1 LRIPGGFFCPG
12 NMGVMDSLQSPR
24 NSPTVHDIIEAKS
37 ENIMK
42 RIGVLTSGGDAPGMN
57 ACVRAVVRY
66 GVSRESEVVGI
77 RRGYHGILEKDFTKL
92 GSRSVAN
99 IIHRGGTILE
109 TARCEE
115 MKTTEGIK
123 KANEIL
129 QEECIEG
136 LITIGGDGT
145 FRGAVALAEAGN
157 IKVIGV
163 PGTIDNDVY
172 GTDYAI
178 GFDTAINTALDAI
191 DKIRDTAGSLQ
202 RPFFIEVMGRSR
214 GFIALEVGI
223 AGGAEEILIPESET
237 KIEQLCLDIRR
248 SFKRGKKSFIV
259 IVSEGDEAGGAF
271 SIAQQVWERLRLE
284 YRICVLG
291 HVQRGGSPTARDRVL
306 ASKLGAAA
314 VDALIKGMS
323 GYMVGDLKGDIVF
336 TPLRETWEKKKELDN
351 NLLQLGKI
359 LAE

>member
-1 LRIPGGFFCPG
+1 
-12 NMGVMDSLQSPR
+12 
-24 NSPTVHDIIEAKS
+24 
-37 ENIMK
+37 MK
-42 RIGVLTSGGDAPGMN
+42 KIGVLTSGGDAPGMN
-57 ACVRAVVRY
+57 ACIRAIVRY
-66 GVSRESEVVGI
+66 GVSRGLEVVGI
-77 RRGYHGILEKDFTKL
+77 RRGYRGILDEDFIKL
-92 GSRSVAN
+92 GRRSVAN

-115 MKTTEGIK
+115 MKTEEGVR
-123 KANEIL
+123 KASGIL
-129 QEECIEG
+129 QRKGIEG

-145 FRGAVALAEAGN
+145 FRGAAALAEVGDV
-157 IKVIGV
+157 KVIGI

-172 GTDYAI
+172 GTDNAI

-202 RPFFIEVMGRSR
+202 RPFFIEVMGRHR

-223 AGGAEEILIPESET
+223 AGGAEDILIPEVET

-248 SFKRGKKSFIV
+248 SFKRGKKSSIV
-259 IVSEGDEAGGAF
+259 IVAEGDEAGGAF

-314 VDALIKGMS
+314 VDALANGKS
-323 GYMVGDLKGDIVF
+323 GYMVGELKGEIAF
-336 TPLRETWEKKKELDN
+336 TPLRETWEKRKELDS
-351 NLLQLGKI
+351 NLLRLVKV
-359 LAE
+359 LAG

>member
-1 LRIPGGFFCPG
+1 
-12 NMGVMDSLQSPR
+12 
-24 NSPTVHDIIEAKS
+24 
-37 ENIMK
+37 
-42 RIGVLTSGGDAPGMN
+42 MN
-57 ACVRAVVRY
+57 ACIRAVVRC
-66 GVSRESEVVGI
+66 GVSRKLEIVGI
-77 RRGYHGILEKDFTKL
+77 RRGYCGILEEDFIEL

-115 MKTTEGIK
+115 MKTEEGIR
-123 KANEIL
+123 KANRIL
-129 QEECIEG
+129 QREGIEG

-145 FRGAVALAEAGN
+145 FRGAVALTGAGDV
-157 IKVIGV
+157 KVIGI

-172 GTDYAI
+172 GTDYTI
-178 GFDTAINTALDAI
+178 GFDTAINTALEAI

-223 AGGAEEILIPESET
+223 AGGAENILVPESET
-237 KIEQLCLDIRR
+237 KIEQLCLDIKR
-248 SFKRGKKSFIV
+248 SFKKGKKASIV
-259 IVSEGDEAGGAF
+259 IVAEGDDAGGAL
-271 SIAQQVWERLRLE
+271 SIAQQVWERLKLE

-314 VDALIKGMS
+314 VDALVKGMS
-323 GYMVGDLKGDIVF
+323 GYMVGELKGDMAF
-336 TPLRETWEKKKELDN
+336 TPLRETWEKRKELDS
-351 NLLQLGKI
+351 NLLRLVKV
-359 LAE
+359 LAG

>member
-1 LRIPGGFFCPG
+1 
-12 NMGVMDSLQSPR
+12 
-24 NSPTVHDIIEAKS
+24 
-37 ENIMK
+37 MK
-42 RIGVLTSGGDAPGMN
+42 KIGVLTSGGDAPGMN
-57 ACVRAVVRY
+57 ACIRAVARC
-66 GVSRESEVVGI
+66 GVSRKLEVVGI
-77 RRGYHGILEKDFTKL
+77 RRGYLGMLEGDFVKL

-99 IIHRGGTILE
+99 IIHRGGTFLE

-115 MKTTEGIK
+115 MKTKEGIA

-129 QEECIEG
+129 DRNGIEG

-145 FRGAVALAEAGN
+145 FRGAAALAQAGDV
-157 IKVIGV
+157 KVIGI

-191 DKIRDTAGSLQ
+191 DKIRDTASSLP

-223 AGGAEEILIPESET
+223 AGGAEDILIPEVET
-237 KIEQLCLDIRR
+237 NVEQVALDIRR
-248 SFKRGKKSFIV
+248 SFKKGKKSSIV
-259 IVSEGDEAGGAF
+259 IVAEGDEAGGAF
-271 SIAQQVWERLRLE
+271 AIAQQVWERLRME

-291 HVQRGGSPTARDRVL
+291 HIQRGGSPTARDRVL

-314 VDALIKGMS
+314 VDALVKGMS
-323 GYMVGDLKGDIVF
+323 GFMVGELKGEIAF
-336 TPLRETWEKKKELDN
+336 TPLRETWEKTKELDS
-351 NLLQLGKI
+351 NLLQLVKV
-359 LAE
+359 LAG

>member
-1 LRIPGGFFCPG
+1 
-12 NMGVMDSLQSPR
+12 
-24 NSPTVHDIIEAKS
+24 
-37 ENIMK
+37 MK
-42 RIGVLTSGGDAPGMN
+42 KIGVLTSGGDAPGMN
-57 ACVRAVVRY
+57 ACIRAVVRC
-66 GVSRESEVVGI
+66 GVSRKLDVIGI
-77 RRGYHGILEKDFTKL
+77 RRGYCGILEEDFVKL

-99 IIHRGGTILE
+99 TIYRGGTFLE

-115 MKTTEGIK
+115 MKTEEGIK

-129 QEECIEG
+129 QREGIEG

-145 FRGAVALAEAGN
+145 FRGAATLAKAGN
-157 IKVIGV
+157 VKVIGI

-172 GTDYAI
+172 GTDNAI

-202 RPFFIEVMGRSR
+202 RLFFVEVMGKCR

-223 AGGAEEILIPESET
+223 AGGAEDILIPELET
-237 KIEQLCLDIRR
+237 KIERLCLDIRR

-259 IVSEGDEAGGAF
+259 IVAEGDEAGGAF
-271 SIAQQVWERLRLE
+271 SIAQQVWERLKLE

-314 VDALIKGMS
+314 VNALIKGMA
-323 GYMVGDLKGDIVF
+323 GYMVGELKGEIAF
-336 TPLRETWEKKKELDN
+336 TPLRETWEKKKELDS
-351 NLLQLGKI
+351 NLLRLVKV
-359 LAE
+359 LAK

>member
-1 LRIPGGFFCPG
+1 
-12 NMGVMDSLQSPR
+12 
-24 NSPTVHDIIEAKS
+24 
-37 ENIMK
+37 MK
-42 RIGVLTSGGDAPGMN
+42 KIGVLTSGGDAPGMN
-57 ACVRAVVRY
+57 ACIRAIVRCGA
-66 GVSRESEVVGI
+66 SRRLEVVGI
-77 RRGYHGILEKDFTKL
+77 RRGYCGILEEDFVKL
-92 GSRSVAN
+92 GRRSVAN
-99 IIHRGGTILE
+99 IIHRGGTVLE

-115 MKTTEGIK
+115 MKTEEGLR

-129 QEECIEG
+129 QRKGIEG

-145 FRGAVALAEAGN
+145 FRGAVALAESGDV
-157 IKVIGV
+157 KVIGI

-202 RPFFIEVMGRSR
+202 RPFFIEVMGRCR

-223 AGGAEEILIPESET
+223 AGGAEDILIPEVET

-248 SFKRGKKSFIV
+248 SFKKGKKSSIV
-259 IVSEGDEAGGAF
+259 IVAEGDEAGGAF

-314 VDALIKGMS
+314 VDALLDGKA
-323 GYMVGDLKGDIVF
+323 GYMVGELKGEIAF
-336 TPLRETWEKKKELDN
+336 TPLRETWEKRKELDSN
-351 NLLQLGKI
+351 SLRLVKV

>member
-1 LRIPGGFFCPG
+1 
-12 NMGVMDSLQSPR
+12 
-24 NSPTVHDIIEAKS
+24 
-37 ENIMK
+37 MK
-42 RIGVLTSGGDAPGMN
+42 KIGVLTSGGDAPGMN
-57 ACVRAVVRY
+57 ACIRAVVRY
-66 GVSRESEVVGI
+66 GVSRRLDVVGI
-77 RRGYHGILEKDFTKL
+77 RRGYCGVLEEDFVKL
-92 GSRSVAN
+92 GRRSVAN
-99 IIHRGGTILE
+99 IIHRGGTFLE

-115 MKTTEGIK
+115 MKTREGVR
-123 KANEIL
+123 KAGEIL
-129 QEECIEG
+129 QRKGIEG

-145 FRGAVALAEAGN
+145 FRGAAALAKIGN
-157 IKVIGV
+157 VKVIGI

-172 GTDYAI
+172 GTDNAI

-223 AGGAEEILIPESET
+223 AGGAEDILIPEVET

-248 SFKRGKKSFIV
+248 SFKRGKKSSIV
-259 IVSEGDEAGGAF
+259 IVAEGDEAGGAF

-314 VDALIKGMS
+314 VEALVKGMS
-323 GYMVGDLKGDIVF
+323 GYMVGELKGEITY
-336 TPLRETWEKKKELDN
+336 TPLRETWEKRKELDSD
-351 NLLQLGKI
+351 LLRLGKV
-359 LAE
+359 LAG

>member
-1 LRIPGGFFCPG
+1 
-12 NMGVMDSLQSPR
+12 
-24 NSPTVHDIIEAKS
+24 
-37 ENIMK
+37 MK
-42 RIGVLTSGGDAPGMN
+42 KIGVLTSGGDAPGMN
-57 ACVRAVVRY
+57 ACIRAIVRY
-66 GVSRESEVVGI
+66 GVSRGLEVVGI
-77 RRGYHGILEKDFTKL
+77 RRGYRGILEEDFVKL
-92 GSRSVAN
+92 DSRSVSN
-99 IIHRGGTILE
+99 TIHRGGTVLE

-115 MKTTEGIK
+115 MKTKEGLR

-129 QEECIEG
+129 QRKGIEG

-145 FRGAVALAEAGN
+145 FRGAVALAEAGDV
-157 IKVIGV
+157 KVIGI

-172 GTDYAI
+172 GTDNAI

-202 RPFFIEVMGRSR
+202 RPFFIEVMGKCR

-223 AGGAEEILIPESET
+223 AGGAEDILIPEVET

-248 SFKRGKKSFIV
+248 SFKRGKKSLIV
-259 IVSEGDEAGGAF
+259 IVAEGDEAGGAF

-314 VDALIKGMS
+314 VDALVNGMA
-323 GYMVGDLKGDIVF
+323 GYMVGEMKGEIAF
-336 TPLRETWEKKKELDN
+336 TPLRETWEKRKELDS
-351 NLLQLGKI
+351 NLLQLVKV
-359 LAE
+359 LAG

>member
-1 LRIPGGFFCPG
+1 
-12 NMGVMDSLQSPR
+12 
-24 NSPTVHDIIEAKS
+24 
-37 ENIMK
+37 MK
-42 RIGVLTSGGDAPGMN
+42 KIGVLTSGGDAPGMN
-57 ACVRAVVRY
+57 ACIRAIVRY
-66 GVSRESEVVGI
+66 GISRELEVVGI
-77 RRGYHGILEKDFTKL
+77 RRGYRGILEENFVKL
-92 GSRSVAN
+92 GRRSVAN

-115 MKTTEGIK
+115 MKTEEGVR

-129 QEECIEG
+129 QRKGIEG

-145 FRGAVALAEAGN
+145 FRGAAALAEAGN
-157 IKVIGV
+157 VKVIGI

-202 RPFFIEVMGRSR
+202 RPFFIEVMGRHR

-223 AGGAEEILIPESET
+223 AGGAEDILIPEVET

-248 SFKRGKKSFIV
+248 SFKKGKKASIV
-259 IVSEGDEAGGAF
+259 IVAEGDEAGGAF

-314 VDALIKGMS
+314 VDALLDGKA
-323 GYMVGDLKGDIVF
+323 GYMVGELKGEIAF
-336 TPLRETWEKKKELDN
+336 TPLRETWEKRKELDSN
-351 NLLQLGKI
+351 SLRLVKV

>member
-1 LRIPGGFFCPG
+1 
-12 NMGVMDSLQSPR
+12 
-24 NSPTVHDIIEAKS
+24 
-37 ENIMK
+37 MK
-42 RIGVLTSGGDAPGMN
+42 KIGVLTSGGDAPGMN
-57 ACVRAVVRY
+57 ACIRAIVRY
-66 GVSRESEVVGI
+66 GISRGLEIVGI
-77 RRGYHGILEKDFTKL
+77 RRGYRGILEEDFVKL
-92 GSRSVAN
+92 GRRSVAN

-115 MKTTEGIK
+115 MKTDEGVR
-123 KANEIL
+123 KASGIL
-129 QEECIEG
+129 QRKGIEG

-145 FRGAVALAEAGN
+145 FRGAVALAEAGDV
-157 IKVIGV
+157 KVIGI
-163 PGTIDNDVY
+163 PCTIDNDVY

-223 AGGAEEILIPESET
+223 AGGAEDILIPEVET

-248 SFKRGKKSFIV
+248 SFKRGKKSSIV
-259 IVSEGDEAGGAF
+259 IVAEGDEAGGAF

-314 VDALIKGMS
+314 VDALLDGKA
-323 GYMVGDLKGDIVF
+323 GYMVGELKGEIVF
-336 TPLRETWEKKKELDN
+336 TPLRETWEKKKELDS
-351 NLLQLGKI
+351 NLLRLVKV